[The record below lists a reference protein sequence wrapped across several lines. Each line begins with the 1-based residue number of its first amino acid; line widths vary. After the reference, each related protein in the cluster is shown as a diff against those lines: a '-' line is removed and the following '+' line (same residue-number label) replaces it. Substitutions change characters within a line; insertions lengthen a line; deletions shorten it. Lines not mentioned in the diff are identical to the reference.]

1 MEHII
6 KQLEQIFFT
15 TQEAKIYIQCLKTPG
30 ITVFQASKALHV
42 SRSSIYPIMQSMSE
56 KGYLLLEKGEKDL
69 YYSEKPDILLNHL
82 KNTYTEQIETLKKD
96 LKDIPREIHQEPYLN
111 LHGFKSIIGKARTMI
126 YGSKEDIYLNTDID
140 MLILE
145 DALRFLEPKGVDI
158 YAFSFQKQTIKHMG
172 MQLYSHEY
180 PSFNPSR
187 IMLVVDQ
194 KEVLVANFNEQTK
207 KWSATYTK
215 NPLMISIISEHI
227 HHDIYLLK
235 LEQKYKKDLFEI
247 YPNLEIGSKQE
258 KRPENKTNIFPFKNY
273 D

>member
-1 MEHII
+1 MDKII
-6 KQLEQIFFT
+6 NQLENIFFT

-42 SRSSIYPIMQSMSE
+42 SRSSIYPVMQRMTE
-56 KGYLLLEKGEKDL
+56 KGYLLLEQGDKDL
-69 YYSEKPDILLNHL
+69 YYSEKPDILLEHL
-82 KNTYTEQIETLKKD
+82 KNTYNQQIDALKED
-96 LKDIPREIHQEPYLN
+96 LKDVPREIDQEPYLN
-111 LHGFKSIIGKARTMI
+111 LHGFKAIIGKARTMI
-126 YGSKEDIYLNTDID
+126 YGAKDDIYLNTDLD
-140 MLILE
+140 LTLLE

-158 YAFSFQKQTIKHMG
+158 YAFSFQKQRMVHLG
-172 MQLYSHEY
+172 MKIYSHEY
-180 PSFNPSR
+180 PNFNPSR
-187 IMLVVDQ
+187 LMLVIDQ
-194 KEVLVANFNEQTK
+194 KEVLVANLNEQSK
-207 KWSATYTK
+207 QWSATYTK
-215 NPLMISIISEHI
+215 NPLMVSIISEHI